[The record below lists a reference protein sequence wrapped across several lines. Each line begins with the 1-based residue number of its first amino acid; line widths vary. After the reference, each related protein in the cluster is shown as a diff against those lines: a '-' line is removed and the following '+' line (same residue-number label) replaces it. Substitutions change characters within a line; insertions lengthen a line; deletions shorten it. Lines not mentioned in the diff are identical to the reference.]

1 MTIRLWWIRP
11 EDFKASPAALA
22 LLSPEERQQQQR
34 FIPPAKRHEYL
45 VTRVLVR
52 SVLGEMHG
60 TAPENLRFVL
70 NDWGRPALAPE
81 STIAPL
87 HFNIS
92 HTEGLIVC
100 LVSDEHQVG
109 VDTEHLD
116 RASTLLKLAPDVFA
130 PDELRELR
138 ALTEYE
144 QPQRAVLLWTLKESY
159 IKARGMGLSIPLDSF
174 AFRFDQSNIIL
185 ELANPLEDDQ
195 TCWEFETHQLG
206 SHIISATL
214 SLHGQK
220 KQVESRINIAEF
232 TSRG

>member
-1 MTIRLWWIRP
+1 MTTRLWWVRP
-11 EDFKASPAALA
+11 ESFQATPAALA
-22 LLSPEERQQQQR
+22 LLDTEERQQHQR
-34 FIPPAKRHEYL
+34 YIPPAKRHEYL

-52 SVLGEMHG
+52 TVLGKMLGLPPATLH
-60 TAPENLRFVL
+60 FVK
-70 NDWGRPALAPE
+70 NEWGRPALAPGLL
-81 STIAPL
+81 SANI
-87 HFNIS
+87 HFNVS
-92 HTEGLIVC
+92 HTDGLVVC
-100 LVSDEHQVG
+100 LVSSEHEVG
-109 VDTEHLD
+109 VDTELLS
-116 RASTLLKLAPDVFA
+116 RAPTLLRLAPNVFA
-130 PDELRELR
+130 SDELE
-138 ALTEYE
+138 ALSALPEKK
-144 QPQRAVLLWTLKESY
+144 QAQRAVHLWTLKESY

-214 SLHGQK
+214 SLYGQK

>member
-1 MTIRLWWIRP
+1 M
-11 EDFKASPAALA
+11 
-22 LLSPEERQQQQR
+22 
-34 FIPPAKRHEYL
+34 
-45 VTRVLVR
+45 
-52 SVLGEMHG
+52 
-60 TAPENLRFVL
+60 
-70 NDWGRPALAPE
+70 
-81 STIAPL
+81 
-87 HFNIS
+87 
-92 HTEGLIVC
+92 
-100 LVSDEHQVG
+100 
-109 VDTEHLD
+109 
-116 RASTLLKLAPDVFA
+116 
-130 PDELRELR
+130 RELR

-159 IKARGMGLSIPLDSF
+159 IKARGMGLSMPLDSF

-195 TCWEFETHQLG
+195 TCWKFETHQLG